1 MVTLLRID
9 MTLVSHA
16 VVTFGLKTI
25 RTARLTGDSGTPSE
39 RETKSVISLA
49 MICCA

>member
-16 VVTFGLKTI
+16 V
-25 RTARLTGDSGTPSE
+25 DSGTPSE